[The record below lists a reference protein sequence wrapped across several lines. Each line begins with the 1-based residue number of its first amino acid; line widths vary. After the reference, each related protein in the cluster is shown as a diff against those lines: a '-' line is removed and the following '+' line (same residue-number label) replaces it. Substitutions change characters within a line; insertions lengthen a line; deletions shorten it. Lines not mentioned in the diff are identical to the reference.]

1 MTPKIIKNT
10 KRALAVRNHPNR
22 EIAEMRIRQALAGR
36 DVVEKRMMGALVF
49 MVDGHMCC
57 GLTKGALMVRVG
69 AEGREAAL
77 AQNHAR
83 PMDIGGRSPRG
94 FVFVEPAGFEAD
106 ADLHRWIGDALA
118 FVAKLPL
125 KKAKAASRAR

>member
-1 MTPKIIKNT
+1 
-10 KRALAVRNHPNR
+10 
-22 EIAEMRIRQALAGR
+22 MRIHHALAGR

-77 AQNHAR
+77 ARPHVR
-83 PMDIGGRSPRG
+83 PMSIGGRSPRG
-94 FVFVEPAGFEAD
+94 FVFVEPEGFASD
-106 ADLHRWIGDALA
+106 ADLHRWISDALA
-118 FVAKLPL
+118 YVATLPPRTTERVI
-125 KKAKAASRAR
+125 SRVR